1 MFYNTMN
8 FDSLKNTSLKFT
20 YEKGW
25 SHDSIDFLQY
35 AYLILVF
42 IGSKL
47 KR

>member
-8 FDSLKNTSLKFT
+8 FDSLKNTSLNFT
-20 YEKGW
+20 N
-25 SHDSIDFLQY
+25 DSIDFLQY